1 MCQRA
6 QDHHIGAP
14 GAGRQGGPQGGA
26 TQAEINR
33 APRCTGAG
41 STKGIGGVVPGSLVG
56 SGAHLLGVTVMDD
69 DDLEIP
75 RFGKLSPETIN
86 RIGAMATSFV
96 TNKKPTADFLRSQW
110 ADVEDIKDVLGDEKL
125 ELLRLVVEYAM
136 IDSFQRFRFLDRFN
150 NESRMNDAIKKKV
163 TERANRIAN
172 KARRAEQLAK
182 RLEAAKLRDPAG
194 TVPVWMAKK

>member
-1 MCQRA
+1 
-6 QDHHIGAP
+6 
-14 GAGRQGGPQGGA
+14 
-26 TQAEINR
+26 
-33 APRCTGAG
+33 
-41 STKGIGGVVPGSLVG
+41 
-56 SGAHLLGVTVMDD
+56 MDD

>member
-1 MCQRA
+1 M
-6 QDHHIGAP
+6 
-14 GAGRQGGPQGGA
+14 
-26 TQAEINR
+26 N
-33 APRCTGAG
+33 
-41 STKGIGGVVPGSLVG
+41 
-56 SGAHLLGVTVMDD
+56 D